1 MKALTRGRYSVL
13 CCFLF
18 EVWLLLFFAH
28 SSDRQVFVSTISM
41 PAITENMYLYTTKYK
56 KLSLPLLY

>member
-1 MKALTRGRYSVL
+1 MKALTRGRYSFL

-28 SSDRQVFVSTISM
+28 GSDHQVFVFTISV
-41 PAITENMYLYTTKYK
+41 PAIMHLYIKYVFIHNQIQK
-56 KLSLPLLY
+56 II